1 LIVDER
7 WNGGGYI
14 QPWFVD
20 TLARKIKAGIQIR
33 NSKEDAWDSVAI
45 EGPKVM
51 LINGYAGSGG
61 DFFPWMFK
69 TQGVGK
75 LIGTRTWGGLVGISG
90 GAPLVDG
97 GGVTAPE
104 FSIYDRETL
113 EIIAENTGVAP
124 DIEVDARPDLI
135 AQGRDPQLERAVAEL
150 MEQLKKY
157 TPKKKRTDIPKVGKD
172 GRVGGG

>member
-1 LIVDER
+1 
-7 WNGGGYI
+7 
-14 QPWFVD
+14 
-20 TLARKIKAGIQIR
+20 LARKIKAGIQIR